1 MSISGSSSQ
10 CQPAS
15 NAVCVHSWHGTAA
28 GNVGGDQWG
37 GRSVVV
43 VVVGASVGVTVAKTL
58 VVVGVFVGVIE
69 TDVALVRLLPNVLEM
84 NMMALA
90 MIEIGIR

>member
-1 MSISGSSSQ
+1 
-10 CQPAS
+10 
-15 NAVCVHSWHGTAA
+15 VRVHSWHGTSA
-28 GNVGGDQWG
+28 GNVGGVQSG

-43 VVVGASVGVTVAKTL
+43 VVVGAKVGGTVAKTL
-58 VVVGVFVGVIE
+58 VVVGVSVGVVE
-69 TDVALVRLLPNVLEM
+69 TDVALLELLPNVLEM

>member
-1 MSISGSSSQ
+1 M
-10 CQPAS
+10 
-15 NAVCVHSWHGTAA
+15 
-28 GNVGGDQWG
+28 G

-43 VVVGASVGVTVAKTL
+43 VVVGAKVGGTVAKTL
-58 VVVGVFVGVIE
+58 VVVGVSVGVIE
-69 TDVALVRLLPNVLEM
+69 TDVALLELLPNVLEM